1 MDELHRTVG
10 DELFPQMK
18 AKGTEPAEA
27 LRAKTTIEIFKTLYF
42 IDTSKKPVLCS
53 NYADLPPLDSARPQP

>member
-1 MDELHRTVG
+1 
-10 DELFPQMK
+10 MK